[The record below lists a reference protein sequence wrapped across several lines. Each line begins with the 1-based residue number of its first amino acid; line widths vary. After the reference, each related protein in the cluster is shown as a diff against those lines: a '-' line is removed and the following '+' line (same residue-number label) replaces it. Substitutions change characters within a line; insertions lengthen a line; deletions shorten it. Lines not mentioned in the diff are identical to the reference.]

1 MGIINVLDISVA
13 NLIAAGEVVERPAN
27 AVKELVENAVD
38 AGATEITVE
47 IIGGGVAS
55 LRVTD
60 NGCGMSNEDAVVAV
74 RRHATS
80 KLKKAEDL
88 AAIMTLGFRGEAL
101 AAITAVSEFRI
112 MTKRREDSE
121 GTLLSGKYGTVES
134 VAPEGC
140 PDGTTIICEKL
151 FAATPA
157 RLKFLKSNASEGA
170 AVAGV
175 VEKLAVSR
183 PEIAFRFIS
192 DGILKFSTRGD
203 GNLKNA
209 IYSVYGGTFA
219 KNLIAVQHKSG
230 GVEVTGFTSS
240 PENLRGNRGMQQF
253 FINERCVRSKTL
265 TAALEAA
272 YRSYMPTGKFPSCV
286 LNLKISAALVDV
298 NIHPAKL
305 EVKFSDEKAVF
316 DALFGAVRNALN
328 VGIARPTLDITE
340 IAEKTEKRE
349 KLQNLFSEAE
359 EKGEKSEHKEIP
371 KSIETQKPIETPK
384 LTVTPAPKPEPVR
397 EKTQIKLSF
406 EDDDL
411 PVDVP
416 ILPKDPPPS
425 FRSRFGT
432 ETSVSGFDYMSRL
445 YASAIRTA
453 DPIPE
458 PKEEPKIPAPS
469 IYVPDKSDQTEEKEP
484 IISEKTHAQI
494 PRMETKPIP
503 AYRIV
508 GEVFA
513 SYIIVAVDEK
523 MLLIDKHAAHERI
536 NFERLRA
543 NMTAEAPHIQLLLT
557 PEILSVSEE
566 EAAVAAEYEKE
577 LSACGYELKISEKE
591 IALSGIPFGFEKN
604 DAVTLFVSILEE
616 AKNGIPVEH
625 TKQNAFEA
633 ALYQSSCKAS
643 VKAGRLYDEAHI
655 RWICD
660 NLFRYDCIKFCPH
673 GRPVAFELSKKE
685 LDTHFGR
692 T

>member
-38 AGATEITVE
+38 AGATSITVE
-47 IIGGGVAS
+47 IAKGGIAS

-60 NGCGMSNEDAVVAV
+60 DGCGMSNEDAVVAV

-80 KLKKAEDL
+80 KLKRAEDL

-121 GTLLSGKYGTVES
+121 GTLLSGRYGVVES
-134 VAPEGC
+134 VAPTGC
-140 PDGTTIICEKL
+140 PDGTTIVCEKL

-157 RLKFLKSNASEGA
+157 RLKFLKSEASEAA
-170 AVAGV
+170 AVAGA

-183 PEIAFRFIS
+183 PEIAFRFVS

-209 IYSVYGGTFA
+209 VYSVYGGTFA
-219 KNLIAVQHKSG
+219 KNLVAVQHRSG
-230 GVEVTGFTSS
+230 GIEVTGFTAS

-272 YRSYMPTGKFPSCV
+272 YRSYMPTGKFPSCI
-286 LNLKISAALVDV
+286 LNLKISASLVDV

-316 DALFGAVRNALN
+316 DALFAAVRNALN
-328 VGIARPTLDITE
+328 TGIVRPALDIEE

-349 KLQNLFSEAE
+349 RLQNLFSEAE
-359 EKGEKSEHKEIP
+359 EKGGMSEKPIPHIEPMPREEAPSPAVQTPPAVQKTEIP
-371 KSIETQKPIETPK
+371 
-384 LTVTPAPKPEPVR
+384 R
-397 EKTQIKLSF
+397 ERRQITLSF

-416 ILPKDPPPS
+416 VLLKGAPS
-425 FRSRFGT
+425 PRARLGA
-432 ETSVSGFDYMSRL
+432 ETSLGGFDYMSRL
-445 YASAIRTA
+445 YASAIKTV
-453 DPIPE
+453 
-458 PKEEPKIPAPS
+458 KEETSEEPPVSTPAVSS
-469 IYVPDKSDQTEEKEP
+469 IYVPEKEEAP
-484 IISEKTHAQI
+484 VISEKTDAVI
-494 PRMETKPIP
+494 ADMETKPIP
-503 AYRIV
+503 PYRIV

-513 SYIIVAVDEK
+513 SYILIETDEK
-523 MLLIDKHAAHERI
+523 MLLVDKHAAHERI
-536 NFERLRA
+536 NYERLRA
-543 NMTAEAPHIQLLLT
+543 NMTADAPHVQLFLT
-557 PEILSVSEE
+557 PEVLSVSAE
-566 EAAVAAEYEKE
+566 EAAAAEEYEKE
-577 LSACGYELKISEKE
+577 ICACGFEFRISERE
-591 IALSGIPFGFEKN
+591 ISVSGIPHGFEKK
-604 DAVTLFVSILEE
+604 DALSLFSSLIGE
-616 AKNGIPVEH
+616 AAGGVPVEH
-625 TKQNAFEA
+625 TKKSTFET
-633 ALYQSSCKAS
+633 ALYQSACKAS

-673 GRPVAFELSKKE
+673 GRPVAFTLSKKE